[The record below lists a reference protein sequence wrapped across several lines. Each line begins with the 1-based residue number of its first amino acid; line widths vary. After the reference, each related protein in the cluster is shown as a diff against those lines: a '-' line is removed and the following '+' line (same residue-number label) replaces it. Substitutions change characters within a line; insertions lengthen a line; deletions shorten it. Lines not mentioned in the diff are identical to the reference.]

1 MLYTLAGT
9 VALKKDNF
17 FVLEVGGFG
26 IKVFAPLNVLRD
38 LQTGKAT
45 KIFTSFKV
53 KEDAFEIYGFL
64 NEEELNFFELLNSVN
79 GVGPKTALN
88 IMNIDVFDRLVA
100 AISEGR
106 VELLT
111 KASGIGKKT
120 AERVILELRGKLGRE
135 GSKELV
141 GIMESDHD
149 IVEALVGLGYTKS
162 QAKSAISKVDEKLKK
177 LEERIRAALKIL
189 KNV

>member
-1 MLYTLAGT
+1 
-9 VALKKDNF
+9 
-17 FVLEVGGFG
+17 
-26 IKVFAPLNVLRD
+26 
-38 LQTGKAT
+38 
-45 KIFTSFKV
+45 
-53 KEDAFEIYGFL
+53 
-64 NEEELNFFELLNSVN
+64 SVN

-100 AISEGR
+100 AISEGK

-135 GSKELV
+135 GTMELV

-177 LEERIRAALKIL
+177 LEERIKAALKIL
-189 KNV
+189 KNG

>member
-1 MLYTLAGT
+1 MLYTLAGI

-38 LQTGKAT
+38 LQMGKTT

-64 NEEELNFFELLNSVN
+64 NEEEMNFFELLNSVN

-88 IMNIDVFDRLVA
+88 
-100 AISEGR
+100 
-106 VELLT
+106 
-111 KASGIGKKT
+111 
-120 AERVILELRGKLGRE
+120 
-135 GSKELV
+135 
-141 GIMESDHD
+141 
-149 IVEALVGLGYTKS
+149 
-162 QAKSAISKVDEKLKK
+162 
-177 LEERIRAALKIL
+177 
-189 KNV
+189 